1 MPHLIVTFASF
12 QRKQKSARK
21 RHMKAPEYVFVKA
34 PMQHPP
40 QRAFILLYA
49 VLLSSRRKAPFRL

>member
-1 MPHLIVTFASF
+1 MPHLIVTFARF

-21 RHMKAPEYVFVKA
+21 RHIKAPEYVFVKA

-40 QRAFILLYA
+40 PESIYIT
-49 VLLSSRRKAPFRL
+49 VCSTTV